1 LKDINPAILNVAEL
15 SAIPEDIVDAA
26 IPLYVPGLD
35 EPYAKYVCLE
45 DWIDG
50 FAEMHAKIHESTKF
64 SVEEKAEKIAK
75 FREVNNETTKTFDG
89 NLTAKFLSK
98 LAIHRKE
105 IKHV

>member
-1 LKDINPAILNVAEL
+1 LKEMGSVIPNVVEL
-15 SAIPEDIVDAA
+15 SALPEDIIDAA
-26 IPLYVPGLD
+26 LPLYVPGSD
-35 EPYAKYVCLE
+35 EPYAKYICTE

-64 SVEEKAEKIAK
+64 TAEEKAAKIAK
-75 FREVNNETTKTFDG
+75 FREVNSEFTKTFDG

-105 IKHV
+105 IKNV